1 MFFYYFLIAVLCLL
15 GITFL
20 IAFFCYKRVFYS
32 PPRKRLG
39 DDEYLLPEGDIYEPF
54 HDRMLAWMKET
65 RAMPYERVSITSFDG
80 LTLRGRYYEYQK
92 GAPVELLFHGYKSN
106 SERDLCGGVQRCFA
120 LGRNVLLVDHRA
132 SGESDG
138 NVITFGINER
148 KDCLKWIDFVIEKFG
163 KDVKIMLG
171 GISMGAATVL
181 MAGGEKLPKN
191 VVCIVGLMFS
201 HHTSNIHAG
210 PTVCL
215 YKRLPSMREKVEAQ
229 ISLAETI
236 RAVDQRGVVE
246 KVLSSHFLPDIMG
259 NSRAF
264 SKQKVRCTK
273 CGAKYRRMPL
283 TGKCKC
289 GGNLILSV
297 SKGSVTKYL
306 EISQEL
312 VNRYPVSHY
321 LKQRL
326 EIQEYGINSLFE
338 SDKSKQSSLDVFF

>member
-39 DDEYLLPEGDIYEPF
+39 DDEYLLPEGDISEPF

-191 VVCIVGLMFS
+191 VVCIVGDCGYSSAKEIIMKTAKEMGFPPKLAYPFIKLGARVFGKFDLEE
-201 HHTSNIHAG
+201 TSPIEAMKTCQTPVLIFHG
-210 PTVCL
+210 DTDEFVPMEMGERL
-215 YKRLPSMREKVEAQ
+215 YDACQAKKRLVIVKGAGHGLAYPMDKDGYVSAIKEFEKE
-229 ISLAETI
+229 
-236 RAVDQRGVVE
+236 
-246 KVLSSHFLPDIMG
+246 
-259 NSRAF
+259 
-264 SKQKVRCTK
+264 
-273 CGAKYRRMPL
+273 CGY
-283 TGKCKC
+283 
-289 GGNLILSV
+289 
-297 SKGSVTKYL
+297 
-306 EISQEL
+306 
-312 VNRYPVSHY
+312 
-321 LKQRL
+321 
-326 EIQEYGINSLFE
+326 
-338 SDKSKQSSLDVFF
+338 

>member
-191 VVCIVGLMFS
+191 VVCIVGDCGYSSAKEIIMKTAKEMGFPPKLAYPFIKLGARVFGKFDLEE
-201 HHTSNIHAG
+201 TSPIEAMKTCQTPVLIFHG
-210 PTVCL
+210 DTDEFVPMEMGERL
-215 YKRLPSMREKVEAQ
+215 YDACQAKKRLVIVKGAGHGLAYPMDKDGYVSAIKEFEKE
-229 ISLAETI
+229 
-236 RAVDQRGVVE
+236 
-246 KVLSSHFLPDIMG
+246 
-259 NSRAF
+259 
-264 SKQKVRCTK
+264 
-273 CGAKYRRMPL
+273 CGY
-283 TGKCKC
+283 
-289 GGNLILSV
+289 
-297 SKGSVTKYL
+297 
-306 EISQEL
+306 
-312 VNRYPVSHY
+312 
-321 LKQRL
+321 
-326 EIQEYGINSLFE
+326 
-338 SDKSKQSSLDVFF
+338 